1 MRNNTPEVNNLLIEY
16 TSIKDHGPNFSYLTY
31 GDSADIKVAQ
41 LLKLT
46 VGSYVFFQTSMK
58 DEDGKMKRYITAYYY
73 IFKILVVGKD
83 DGEIS
88 KFKYLDNN
96 TDRVIIIGDENKSKI
111 LASPLKFDKELTLE
125 LHCLHFTPE
134 YFQKKKSNL
143 LTISKETHSHRYL
156 DTKSVDL
163 LRGKCEAIL
172 KNV

>member
-88 KFKYLDNN
+88 KFKYLDNKQ
-96 TDRVIIIGDENKSKI
+96 TG
-111 LASPLKFDKELTLE
+111 L
-125 LHCLHFTPE
+125 
-134 YFQKKKSNL
+134 
-143 LTISKETHSHRYL
+143 
-156 DTKSVDL
+156 
-163 LRGKCEAIL
+163 
-172 KNV
+172 